1 MTGGKVR
8 IFLFAVWYTFV
19 LLFTHTMS
27 MYHLYFE
34 KEKMKRNSINQNIE
48 VECFTI
54 PSVCIL
60 FNFLFFFSVLYL
72 MSLEHLILFSF
83 FFSFLVSSKGLFE
96 KAFKKW
102 NGCCP
107 RNFPPKSNHQSPLA
121 AQQISSHVHLAR
133 VMVTDS

>member
-1 MTGGKVR
+1 
-8 IFLFAVWYTFV
+8 
-19 LLFTHTMS
+19 MS

-60 FNFLFFFSVLYL
+60 FNFLFFSVLYL

-96 KAFKKW
+96 KAFKK
-102 NGCCP
+102 
-107 RNFPPKSNHQSPLA
+107 
-121 AQQISSHVHLAR
+121 
-133 VMVTDS
+133 